1 LFEISL
7 PMKKLI
13 FPKAALFLLIYS
25 SASYGQDTFS
35 ICAVELA
42 TGQVGSAGATC
53 ITSATTSVTII
64 SDVHPGVGVIH
75 TQAYWLPANQ
85 NYAKSLMNLGT
96 LSPQQ
101 IIDSL
106 VAHDAQNNPAIR
118 QYGIVDINGGVG
130 RHAAYTGVNT
140 NDYKNHIHKDTLG
153 YAYSIQGNI
162 LLGQQILDSM
172 ESKFL
177 NTSGSLA
184 CKLMA
189 ALQGAKVVGAD
200 TRCLSYN
207 TSSFSA
213 VLRVA
218 NPSDPQ
224 AGPYYLNLTVN
235 TYPPNA
241 PPYMEPIDSMQT
253 LFDAWGG
260 CAAAYIPS
268 NSTKSGIKI
277 FPNPVKDKFTV
288 SGFQFSINEIEILN
302 AVGKVVRHVKA
313 DGEKETVVEFTD
325 APPGIY
331 LLRVRNSQG
340 EEAVTRLIKE

>member
-1 LFEISL
+1 MIRFYYLILSLLF
-7 PMKKLI
+7 
-13 FPKAALFLLIYS
+13 
-25 SASYGQDTFS
+25 SAGAMAQDTFS

-53 ITSATTSVTII
+53 ITSASVSVSII

-75 TQAYWLPANQ
+75 TQAYWLAANQ
-85 NYAKSLMNLGT
+85 NYARTLMNLGT

-106 VAHDAQNNPAIR
+106 VVHDAQNNPAIR
-118 QYGIVDINGGVG
+118 QYGIVDMYMGSA

-140 NDYKNHIHKDTLG
+140 NDYKNHIHKDTMG

-162 LLGQQILDSM
+162 LLGQEILDSM
-172 ESKFL
+172 ESRFL
-177 NTSGSLA
+177 NTNGSLA

-189 ALQGAKVVGAD
+189 ALQGAKVTGAD
-200 TRCLSYN
+200 TRCTSYN

-218 NPSDPQ
+218 NPGDPQ
-224 AGPYYLNLTVN
+224 AGPYYLGLAVN

-241 PPYMEPIDSMQT
+241 PAYMDPIDSMQT

-260 CAAAYIPS
+260 CAVAYIPS
-268 NSTKSGIKI
+268 FDKAGGIKV
-277 FPNPVKDKFTV
+277 FPNPVTEKLTV
-288 SGFQFSINEIEILN
+288 SGLQFSIKEIEIYNPLHELVRRIKTESGKEIEIDLSN
-302 AVGKVVRHVKA
+302 LPGGMYFIKAVNEK
-313 DGEKETVVEFTD
+313 GEKAETKFV
-325 APPGIY
+325 
-331 LLRVRNSQG
+331 
-340 EEAVTRLIKE
+340 KE

>member
-1 LFEISL
+1 MKILSL
-7 PMKKLI
+7 
-13 FPKAALFLLIYS
+13 LLILVFPFYL
-25 SASYGQDTFS
+25 SAQDTFS

-53 ITSATTSVTII
+53 ITSASTSVSII

-75 TQAYWLPANQ
+75 TQAYYLANNQ
-85 NYAKSLMNLGT
+85 NYARSLMNLGT

-118 QYGIVDINGGVG
+118 QYGIVDMYMGTG

-162 LLGQQILDSM
+162 LLGPEILDSM
-172 ESKFL
+172 ESRFL

-189 ALQGAKVVGAD
+189 ALQGAKVIGAD
-200 TRCLSYN
+200 TRCISYN

-218 NPSDPQ
+218 NPGDPQ
-224 AGPYYLNLTVN
+224 AGPYYLGLAVN

-241 PPYMEPIDSMQT
+241 PPYMDPIDSMQT

-260 CAAAYIPS
+260 CAASYVPS
-268 NSTKSGIKI
+268 VDKQGGIKV
-277 FPNPVKDKFTV
+277 FPNPASDKLTV
-288 SGFQFSINEIEILN
+288 SGLQFSISEIEIFNPLHELVRRIKAKTENTTEIDLSALPSGIYFLKALN
-302 AVGKVVRHVKA
+302 DK
-313 DGEKETVVEFTD
+313 GEKAETKFV
-325 APPGIY
+325 
-331 LLRVRNSQG
+331 
-340 EEAVTRLIKE
+340 KE

>member
-1 LFEISL
+1 MKRLSL
-7 PMKKLI
+7 LLTLV
-13 FPKAALFLLIYS
+13 FPHYL
-25 SASYGQDTFS
+25 SAQDTFS

-53 ITSATTSVTII
+53 ITSATTSVNII

-75 TQAYWLPANQ
+75 TQAYWLAANQ
-85 NYAKSLMNLGT
+85 NYARSLMNLGT

-118 QYGIVDINGGVG
+118 QYGIVDMYMGTG

-162 LLGQQILDSM
+162 LLGQEILDSM
-172 ESKFL
+172 ESRFL

-189 ALQGAKVVGAD
+189 ALQGAKVIGAD
-200 TRCLSYN
+200 TRCFSYN

-218 NPSDPQ
+218 NPGDPQ
-224 AGPYYLNLTVN
+224 AGPYYLGLAVN

-241 PPYMEPIDSMQT
+241 PAYMDPIDSMQT

-268 NSTKSGIKI
+268 IDKQGGIKV
-277 FPNPVKDKFTV
+277 FPNPASDKLTISGLQFT
-288 SGFQFSINEIEILN
+288 INEIEIYNSLHEL
-302 AVGKVVRHVKA
+302 VKKIKVEEKDTVIDLSELPAGIYFLKA
-313 DGEKETVVEFTD
+313 TNDKGEKAETKFV
-325 APPGIY
+325 
-331 LLRVRNSQG
+331 
-340 EEAVTRLIKE
+340 KE